1 MKKKKTM
8 TKIES
13 RVLASIFKNIPIELW
28 KEVAKFKTKGKREY
42 SVSIHGREPLP
53 GKKYGWGGALKR
65 ENATAADLYV
75 DMTKYHIVR
84 EKYKEIADLN
94 DQLYELEQKYD
105 RLLETFKIL
114 DRRGDK
120 ERRCRSPF

>member
-1 MKKKKTM
+1 MKS
-8 TKIES
+8 KIYQA
-13 RVLASIFKNIPIELW
+13 VFKN
-28 KEVAKFKTKGKREY
+28 V
-42 SVSIHGREPLP
+42 PLP
-53 GKKYGWGGALKR
+53 LMDELRKYAKHQSVYSTRWKMRKPIPGQKYGWGGALRR

-75 DMTKYHIVR
+75 DMTKHHIVR